1 LTPAF
6 SLDLDGASYS
16 GRPVLGPMRLSVG
29 PQETVAV
36 TGPSGVGKSTLLRLI
51 AGLHAD
57 WRGSL
62 TCPGPVAMVFQEPTL
77 LPWRN
82 LSMNITIPSRCTP
95 AAASGWLAEVGLSG
109 MDDRLPGT
117 LSLGQQRRLSLARAW
132 AAAPGLL
139 LMDEPFASLDPALT
153 DEMMALFER
162 LRSARPVAT
171 LLVTHAPEEAA
182 RLADRMIRLAG
193 NPARIAA

>member
-1 LTPAF
+1 
-6 SLDLDGASYS
+6 
-16 GRPVLGPMRLSVG
+16 MRLSVG
-29 PQETVAV
+29 PQETVAI

-51 AGLHAD
+51 AGLHPD
-57 WRGSL
+57 WQGHL
-62 TCPGPVAMVFQEPTL
+62 HCPGPVAMVFQEPTL

-82 LSMNITIPSRCTP
+82 LSQNITIAARCTA
-95 AAASGWLAEVGLSG
+95 AAASSWLAEVGLGG
-109 MDDRLPGT
+109 MDDRHPLT

-132 AAAPGLL
+132 AAEPGLL
-139 LMDEPFASLDPALT
+139 LMDEPFVSLDPALS

-182 RLADRMIRLAG
+182 RLSDRMIRLEG
-193 NPARIAA
+193 NPARIAL